1 MSKIYDI
8 KELLEVA
15 VKKGSSD
22 LHLTAGLK
30 PHIRLDGLLAETNY
44 PPLSDKDTKRL
55 AYSLLNEAQIK
66 KFEEELELDLAFG
79 VENLGRFRINLFLQ
93 RGSVG
98 AAVRVLPFDIMGF
111 EECGLPVEIVTRLC
125 KLPKG
130 LILVAGATGSGKST
144 TLAAM
149 IEYVN
154 QQRNCHIL
162 TLEDPIE
169 FIYKNKKA
177 IVDQRELFS
186 DTLSFKAALRHVLRQ
201 DPNVILIGEMR
212 DLETIEAA
220 LNIAETGHLVFAT
233 LHTSDSAQTVNR
245 IIDVFPEHKQEQVRT
260 QLSFVL
266 QAVLVQQ
273 LIPRLGSKGRLL
285 ALELLL
291 VNSACRALIRE
302 NKVHQI
308 YSMIQ
313 TSHKE
318 GMRTMN
324 KSLYELILNG
334 GITKEE
340 ALARTTDPAGLEK
353 MFEQ

>member
-8 KELLEVA
+8 KELLELA
-15 VKKGSSD
+15 VKNGASD

-30 PHIRLDGLLAETNY
+30 PHIRIDGLLKETEY
-44 PPLSDKDTKRL
+44 PLLQSKDTKRL
-55 AYSLLNEAQIK
+55 AYSILNENQIK

-79 VENLGRFRINLFLQ
+79 VESLGRFRINLFLQ

-98 AAVRVLPFDIMGF
+98 AAVRVLPFDIMNID
-111 EECGLPVEIVTRLC
+111 ECGLPADVVLELC
-125 KLPKG
+125 ALPKG

-149 IEYVN
+149 IEKIN
-154 QQRNCHIL
+154 QERNCHIV

-169 FIYKNKKA
+169 FIYRNKKA
-177 IVDQRELFS
+177 IVDQREVMA
-186 DTLSFKAALRHVLRQ
+186 DTLSFNTALRHVLRQ

-233 LHTSDSAQTVNR
+233 LHTSDSAQTINR

-266 QAVLVQQ
+266 QAVFVQQ
-273 LIPRLGSKGRLL
+273 LIPKMNSDGRLL
-285 ALELLL
+285 AYELLRI
-291 VNSACRALIRE
+291 NAACRALIRE
-302 NKVHQI
+302 NKVHQLN
-308 YSMIQ
+308 STIQ

-324 KSLYELILNG
+324 KSLHELVMDGEIS
-334 GITKEE
+334 KEE
-340 ALARTTDPAGLEK
+340 AMCRTTDPAGLAK
-353 MFEQ
+353 MFEG